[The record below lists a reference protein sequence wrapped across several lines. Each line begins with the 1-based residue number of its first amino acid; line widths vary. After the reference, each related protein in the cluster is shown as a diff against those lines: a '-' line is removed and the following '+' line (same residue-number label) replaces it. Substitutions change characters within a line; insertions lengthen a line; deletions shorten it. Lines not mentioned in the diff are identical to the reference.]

1 MLNIL
6 CLYYCE
12 SELLFVNLYCIN
24 ISNYYIMKT
33 LFSTC
38 VLFLL
43 SFHFAFSQCSEN
55 EETKVLLIG
64 DSWAFFMNV
73 DGTINNVYSDWG
85 HSNVKYYTNL
95 TLSENGA
102 ETVDFLTR
110 SEERRVGKECRY
122 RWSTY
127 Q

>member
-12 SELLFVNLYCIN
+12 SELLFVNLYRIN

-73 DGTINNVYSDWG
+73 DGTINNVYS
-85 HSNVKYYTNL
+85 
-95 TLSENGA
+95 
-102 ETVDFLTR
+102 R
-110 SEERRVGKECRY
+110 SEERRVGKECRV
-122 RWSTY
+122 RCGP
-127 Q
+127 